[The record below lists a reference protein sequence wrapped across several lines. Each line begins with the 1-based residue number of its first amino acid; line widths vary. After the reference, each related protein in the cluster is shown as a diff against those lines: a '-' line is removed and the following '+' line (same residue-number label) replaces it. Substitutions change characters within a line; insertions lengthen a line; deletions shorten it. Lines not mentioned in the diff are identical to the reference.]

1 MRPRRAVVMVTHP
14 HRADPKER
22 ITPTAML
29 AATSRQ
35 DSLMAGTNAD
45 SHDDTTAEGRKPA
58 ADQADAGQAH
68 LPTTPHGDADD
79 STHESVHGAEDAVVD
94 LTDAG
99 DDEPIEP
106 DPEAI
111 ERVVERIDAQPSAED
126 LRTPSAGDD
135 GDAELLPI
143 EPVTAPT
150 NLMDD
155 EAQVIASDD
164 EAHDEHHDGHDEAAE
179 KSMAAC
185 S

>member
-1 MRPRRAVVMVTHP
+1 MASMN
-14 HRADPKER
+14 AD
-22 ITPTAML
+22 
-29 AATSRQ
+29 
-35 DSLMAGTNAD
+35 TNAD
-45 SHDDTTAEGRKPA
+45 SHDDSTAEGRKPA
-58 ADQADAGQAH
+58 AEQAEVGQAH
-68 LPTTPHGDADD
+68 HSTSSHGDDGHPH
-79 STHESVHGAEDAVVD
+79 HEAGHGADAAVVD

-164 EAHDEHHDGHDEAAE
+164 EAQVIASDDEAQVIA
-179 KSMAAC
+179 
-185 S
+185 